1 MLLDGETVEKASL
14 GERTMRAIDMI
25 NPMKNNEL
33 IILDEPTNGLA
44 LEKARSVR
52 SKVLGVT

>member
-1 MLLDGETVEKASL
+1 
-14 GERTMRAIDMI
+14 MRAIDMI